1 MNLYDYLYKLYIRNK
16 LELKSIYIYIYKS
29 EDLMWENMRFC
40 QVLCIENLN
49 ILKCHIRDK
58 NKLNFDLL
66 FHLVQCFKI
75 F

>member
-1 MNLYDYLYKLYIRNK
+1 MNLYDYLYKLYIRKK
-16 LELKSIYIYIYKS
+16 LELKSIYIYKS

-58 NKLNFDLL
+58 NKLNFDFL